1 MLSSNLDM
9 RILHIPAGK
18 SVTVFSRRKD
28 SAGYGYTQFCMSGN
42 MRKIHSI
49 DLICGNRLVDTIR
62 PSIFSEV
69 LSFPIMDKNILPA
82 AVFDEYSLHCT
93 TEEAFTVIFTCVRIL
108 TPLSRY
114 VSVSVSVCEYR
125 YHQYDTVPFDTNV
138 RCVSLAFNN
147 ICTKLSLI
155 ASVPIF
161 HTTLQL
167 DSTYVPLMSIDDL
180 HHEVIFKEPVDLS
193 KIDFTRLHF
202 EADKKG
208 VLYMLMKTEGCAVIQ
223 NGMICGKT

>member
-1 MLSSNLDM
+1 MTEVSSNVDM

-18 SVTVFSRRKD
+18 SVTVFSQRKD

-49 DLICGNRLVDTIR
+49 DLICGNRLFDTIR

-108 TPLSRY
+108 TPLSLY
-114 VSVSVSVCEYR
+114 VCEYR
-125 YHQYDTVPFDTNV
+125 YHQYDTFQVDTNI
-138 RCVSLAFNN
+138 RCLLLTFDNISTKVSC
-147 ICTKLSLI
+147 IT
-155 ASVPIF
+155 SVPIF
-161 HTTLQL
+161 NVLLQL

-180 HHEVIFKEPVDLS
+180 HHEVIFKEPVNFSTSDVA
-193 KIDFTRLHF
+193 RLHF

-208 VLYMLMKTEGCAVIQ
+208 ALYMLMETEGCAVVQ
-223 NGMICGKT
+223 NGMICRRR